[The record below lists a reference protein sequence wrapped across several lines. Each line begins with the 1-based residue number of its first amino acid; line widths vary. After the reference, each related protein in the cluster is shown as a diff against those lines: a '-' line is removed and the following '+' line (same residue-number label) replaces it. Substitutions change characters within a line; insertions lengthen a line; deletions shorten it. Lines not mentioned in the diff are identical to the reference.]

1 MSGSYTGLTVAA
13 ARREVIR
20 QLKDAAIETPELDT
34 RLLIGAVLAL
44 DLTGLATAQARVVT
58 DTEAGQL
65 AGFVARRIAGEPVA
79 RILGTKEFWGLP
91 LALSAATLVPRPD
104 TETLV
109 EAALDVVGTG
119 AKRRSLR
126 IADLGT
132 GSGAILLALLKEL
145 PDAQGIGT
153 DISAEA
159 LSTAAGNAERL
170 GLAERASFV
179 QCNYAQAL
187 QGPFDLIVSNPPYIP
202 TVDIAGLDIDVRE
215 HDPLRALDGGA
226 DGLDAYRALIPQA
239 VALLGAGGALLVEVG
254 HDQSDAVARLMA
266 AAGLALAPVR
276 ADLAGIPRVVIGRKW
291 GQEADFSQ

>member
-1 MSGSYTGLTVAA
+1 VSGSYTGLTVAA